1 MLKNLL
7 KETLQE
13 YKPFLQFLA
22 KFFICYLV
30 LTFLYQNYLEQFDQK
45 NNQIDSFTIS
55 VGNQTIGVLKLFDD
69 NAYTINHL
77 TEPSVKIFY
86 KDKYVSRII
95 EGCNAISVMI
105 LFISFVVAFT
115 GKFKNTLWFIPLGM
129 LAIHII
135 NILRIVSLSLIVKYA
150 PDYLAFNHTY
160 TFTIL
165 VYAFVFWLWLLWS
178 NKYSNSSELPK
189 ANPQIQSLE

>member
-55 VGNQTIGVLKLFDD
+55 VGKQTIGVLKLFDD

-115 GKFKNTLWFIPLGM
+115 GKFKNTLWFIPLG
-129 LAIHII
+129 LLLIHVL
-135 NILRIVSLSLIVKYA
+135 NILRIASLSIALYKFPEYEHFLHGVLF
-150 PDYLAFNHTY
+150 P
-160 TFTIL
+160 L
-165 VYAFVFWLWLLWS
+165 VIYGVVFLLWVIWV
-178 NKYSNSSELPK
+178 NKF
-189 ANPQIQSLE
+189 SLYASKSKK